1 MLLASKWIL
10 IVAGLLLVLDSVAII
25 AGVPNPLFGWPMP
38 CPITLALL
46 GAGLV
51 LFCLGSAAFRK
62 P

>member
-1 MLLASKWIL
+1 MLLVSKWIL
-10 IVAGLLLVLDSVAII
+10 IVAGLLLVLDAAAIV

-46 GAGLV
+46 GIGLV
-51 LFCLGSAAFRK
+51 LFCLASAAFRR